1 MSGKEKCL
9 RESSHITS
17 SFREGGG
24 GRRMMTLVIFLMG
37 NNSNIDDEG
46 RGGQKGHFREDVIC
60 ERSTLPY
67 MKGTKIPKDPV
78 TACLTTDAHQC
89 YSALLP

>member
-1 MSGKEKCL
+1 MTK
-9 RESSHITS
+9 
-17 SFREGGG
+17 GGG
-24 GRRMMTLVIFLMG
+24 G
-37 NNSNIDDEG
+37 E
-46 RGGQKGHFREDVIC
+46 GQKGHFREDVIC

>member
-1 MSGKEKCL
+1 MFKIYVL
-9 RESSHITS
+9 RSYPAAL
-17 SFREGGG
+17 GGA
-24 GRRMMTLVIFLMG
+24 FYLMG
-37 NNSNIDDEG
+37 NNSNIDDEWG
-46 RGGQKGHFREDVIC
+46 RGGSKGHFREDVIC

>member
-1 MSGKEKCL
+1 MTK
-9 RESSHITS
+9 
-17 SFREGGG
+17 GGG
-24 GRRMMTLVIFLMG
+24 G
-37 NNSNIDDEG
+37 
-46 RGGQKGHFREDVIC
+46 GGQKSHFREDVIC

-78 TACLTTDAHQC
+78 TACLTSDAHQC

>member
-1 MSGKEKCL
+1 
-9 RESSHITS
+9 
-17 SFREGGG
+17 
-24 GRRMMTLVIFLMG
+24 MMTLVAFLMG

-46 RGGQKGHFREDVIC
+46 GGQKSHFREDVIC

-67 MKGTKIPKDPV
+67 MKGTKRPKDPV
-78 TACLTTDAHQC
+78 TACLTSDAHQC

>member
-1 MSGKEKCL
+1 
-9 RESSHITS
+9 
-17 SFREGGG
+17 
-24 GRRMMTLVIFLMG
+24 MTFVIFLLR

-46 RGGQKGHFREDVIC
+46 GGVGGQKGHFREDVIC

-67 MKGTKIPKDPV
+67 MKGTKRPKDPV
-78 TACLTTDAHQC
+78 TACLTSDAHQC